1 MAKYTRRLY
10 VKVTYEKIKKRS
22 MSNIT

>member
-10 VKVTYEKIKKRS
+10 VKVTYEKEKK
-22 MSNIT
+22 IYVKYH